1 MDCSDSGR
9 GVTHDPVSHG
19 HRRRLAALVPLVFA
33 GLAALHL
40 YPVSLSPGRWAQ
52 HWNADTQQWE
62 WTMAWIAH
70 VIVRAPL
77 QLFNGNIFA
86 PERGVLAYSDP
97 MIAPGLAGAPPAWLG
112 ASPIPEFNLLI

>member
-1 MDCSDSGR
+1 M
-9 GVTHDPVSHG
+9 THDAVAQ
-19 HRRRLAALVPLVFA
+19 RAVRRLPALVPLVFA
-33 GLAALHL
+33 ALAALHL
-40 YPVSLSPGRWAQ
+40 YPVSLAPARWAQ

-70 VIVRAPL
+70 AIVRAPL

-97 MIAPGLAGAPPAWLG
+97 MIAPAGSRFRRPTGRAVERSRDIARCHVQS
-112 ASPIPEFNLLI
+112 AS